1 MTQSAYDFYAYWN
14 GEAVADL
21 WTVIAAM
28 TSTDDYRVLL
38 TAVILIGFLGAL
50 LGAALKNRGTDA
62 LVWFAATIVI
72 LSIAFVPRVTITVK
86 DNHAGYAQA
95 VQNVPIGIA
104 WPASVTSRISWWMTQ
119 TFETA
124 FNDVDAAK
132 YSRFGVAFPQRAVTA
147 VMGMGAVTESGQAAV
162 RAVAERCIIPEILDN
177 PAKRQAILKAADINT
192 LIASDGWVNPAR
204 RVLFEGNVITC
215 KEAIPQLSTLL
226 ETVEI
231 PEMQKVLVAKL
242 DVSGDDLARAG
253 LLAALPGAEERMLGV
268 SRTLSQSLK
277 QSVML
282 SALPE
287 AMLSSAAKAGKA
299 PLTTGVA
306 IARAQGNLASEINY
320 RALSEMA
327 KSALPKVRN
336 VLEFVVIAL
345 FPIVFVIMV
354 GMGLSGMAIAR
365 SYMTLLI
372 SVGLW
377 APITAIINYLTI
389 HVDAEPIN
397 RLVEASG
404 GVTLSAATLIREAGA
419 SSQAMAGSLMWLVPV
434 LAYAV
439 AKGSDMAVT
448 QMASSVLAPASSA
461 AQAQGSSIA
470 MGNVSAG
477 NASVGNVSANNMSGN
492 KTDMSS
498 SYTTPE
504 KHAATTAYGS
514 YQGSMATGRVTA
526 MSVAQTNL
534 GVDTSGSYSRSVENA
549 RTESNSKAQTL
560 TNGTMQNNV
569 ISHAAGDSVVGTNG
583 NTITAGESN
592 MHADGTS
599 FSTNVNY
606 GTTDSVGNNVGLSRS
621 GNSVETFGLSSGG
634 GFMLNSSYRDVPAF
648 DGTSPV
654 GSSSN
659 FTNDPNILGSNV
671 IGLVGQNGIPNMQN
685 LVKPKKGNP
694 SQKPGEF
701 NTNIF
706 NNSGNLSG
714 HVTVGTTAGRTDSAA
729 LSLQS
734 GSITNLTIS
743 DNSGETHS
751 GVMQKSIAAND
762 QAAFNHQQS
771 SNYSETKSDSSQE
784 SDSKSRETREGNNF
798 SDSSGAST
806 RTGIDMSVLAR
817 DEALKL
823 FDNNP
828 EQVLKAMSGDMGQ
841 REAFGRHLK
850 TMADQRN
857 LTGEI
862 ASGVD
867 LRAPT
872 QPLKPRDLRLSHQA
886 DGAGIEAAH
895 QYSYGNIEGGSKVR
909 LDEGRVFQMAIS
921 KEEQDQLL
929 WNRGLML
936 AASADY
942 QDQET
947 GVKSVLARS
956 YLFGLSY
963 DSPQGLYSEM
973 RDKSAADPQ
982 FKQALIDL
990 GRDQTSLAQDGTIET
1005 SEILERLQK
1014 KS

>member
-1 MTQSAYDFYAYWN
+1 MAQSAYDFYAYWN

-21 WTVIAAM
+21 WTMIAAM

-50 LGAALKNRGTDA
+50 LGAALKNRGADA
-62 LVWFAATIVI
+62 IVWFATTIVI

-104 WPASVTSRISWWMTQ
+104 WPASITSRISWWMTQ

-192 LIASDGWVNPAR
+192 LIASEGWVNPAR

-242 DVSGDDLARAG
+242 DVSGDDLSRAG

-354 GMGLSGMAIAR
+354 GMGLAGMAIAR

-498 SYTTPE
+498 SYATPE

-514 YQGSMATGRVTA
+514 YQGSMATGAVTG
-526 MSVAQTNL
+526 MTVAKTDL
-534 GVDTSGSYSRSVENA
+534 GINTSGSHLNSATNVRSEGSNHVDSFTTGKVRNA
-549 RTESNSKAQTL
+549 ITTH
-560 TNGTMQNNV
+560 T
-569 ISHAAGDSVVGTNG
+569 AGDIVTGGRIDSMSAAN
-583 NTITAGESN
+583 SN
-592 MHADGTS
+592 AHTDGTS
-599 FSTNVNY
+599 LATNVTY
-606 GTTDSVGNNVGLSRS
+606 GTDESVSNSTDMARGGSSAESVAIDSTGGAMLNGVMKNTS
-621 GNSVETFGLSSGG
+621 GDLPINAAQGSSIDLSSVS
-634 GFMLNSSYRDVPAF
+634 LTPPP
-648 DGTSPV
+648 T
-654 GSSSN
+654 
-659 FTNDPNILGSNV
+659 
-671 IGLVGQNGIPNMQN
+671 
-685 LVKPKKGNP
+685 
-694 SQKPGEF
+694 
-701 NTNIF
+701 
-706 NNSGNLSG
+706 GNLSNLLIPS
-714 HVTVGTTAGRTDSAA
+714 VTLNGKPNSASKVPTAQNHAMTDS
-729 LSLQS
+729 LSLGTRINFNTQADKNDSARQS
-734 GSITNLTIS
+734 MSTQSRTNLMVN
-743 DNSGETHS
+743 DVSGQNHS
-751 GVMQKSIAAND
+751 GVIQKNIADSD
-762 QAAFNHQQS
+762 QATRSSQQV
-771 SNYSETKSDSSQE
+771 SNLSESKSDGTQVTDANSDQNSKGQSFNE
-784 SDSKSRETREGNNF
+784 SN
-798 SDSSGAST
+798 GASMNT
-806 RTGIDMSVLAR
+806 TVSMDTLAR
-817 DEALKL
+817 DEALRTWGGASEAL
-823 FDNNP
+823 EALVGSSDT
-828 EQVLKAMSGDMGQ
+828 
-841 REAFGRHLK
+841 REAFGRHVNS
-850 TMADQRN
+850 MASQYDPTASITSQVSNQEPRSPLAPRN
-857 LTGEI
+857 LKNEHRANSAGIDTVYESSARAI
-862 ASGVD
+862 QDDSGV
-867 LRAPT
+867 
-872 QPLKPRDLRLSHQA
+872 K
-886 DGAGIEAAH
+886 
-895 QYSYGNIEGGSKVR
+895 
-909 LDEGRVFQMAIS
+909 LDESRVFRPAITQ
-921 KEEQDQLL
+921 EENDNLL
-929 WNRGLML
+929 WQRGLGL
-936 AASADY
+936 AVSAAY
-942 QDQET
+942 QDRET
-947 GVKSVLARS
+947 GVKSVTSRS
-956 YLFGLSY
+956 YLFGMTYNSVDDLR
-963 DSPQGLYSEM
+963 QKM
-973 RDKSAADPQ
+973 IAKSNEDPN
-982 FKQALIDL
+982 FRQALIYVGNL
-990 GRDQTSLAQDGTIET
+990 QNSRGSTTTIET
-1005 SEILERLQK
+1005 SEILKRLEK
-1014 KS
+1014 ED